1 MRNQVQ
7 LIAYADRLGG
17 SIAGLDR
24 LLAGP
29 LAGLIGGV
37 HVLPCYL
44 PYDGADAGFD
54 PADHRAVD
62 PRLGSWADL
71 GRLGTSRDLMLDL
84 IVNHASV
91 HSPQFR
97 DVLARG
103 DSSPYAGMFLTFG
116 RVFPAGAT
124 EADLLRIYRPRPG
137 LPFTPVTAADGSRR
151 LVWTTFTAEQVDLD
165 VADPQARRYL
175 LEVLDRM
182 AAANVVA
189 VRLDAAGYA
198 VKTAGTSC
206 FLTPETF
213 VFLADLTMEVRRR
226 GLEVLVEAHAH
237 HRRQVEIARQVDLVY
252 DFALPPLVLHA
263 LFTGDAVPLLHW
275 LEIRPHNAVTVLDT
289 HDGIGV
295 VDAGADQDEPA
306 VGGLLAPAAIAALVE
321 RIHSNSGGASRLA
334 TGAGAANV
342 DVYQVNC
349 TYYDALGRDDR
360 RYLLARLLQFF
371 TPGIPQV
378 YYVGL
383 LAGCNDTDLLARTGV
398 GREINRHRYGEEEV
412 NAALGRPVVAALLRL
427 IRFRNTYPAFTG
439 EFAAGLSRDGRLAL
453 EWRSGSSAA
462 RLSANLVAAT
472 YTLAWTAADGSE
484 SSVTD
489 VGDLPFWP
497 VGTPGPCPPGAPSA
511 RVGCTPAA

>member
-165 VADPQARRYL
+165 VADPQSRRYL

-182 AAANVVA
+182 AAANVAA

-295 VDAGADQDEPA
+295 VDAGADQDE
-306 VGGLLAPAAIAALVE
+306 E
-321 RIHSNSGGASRLA
+321 SRWSA
-334 TGAGAANV
+334 RPGQAGH
-342 DVYQVNC
+342 Y
-349 TYYDALGRDDR
+349 
-360 RYLLARLLQFF
+360 
-371 TPGIPQV
+371 
-378 YYVGL
+378 
-383 LAGCNDTDLLARTGV
+383 
-398 GREINRHRYGEEEV
+398 
-412 NAALGRPVVAALLRL
+412 
-427 IRFRNTYPAFTG
+427 
-439 EFAAGLSRDGRLAL
+439 
-453 EWRSGSSAA
+453 GSSEE
-462 RLSANLVAAT
+462 R
-472 YTLAWTAADGSE
+472 W
-484 SSVTD
+484 
-489 VGDLPFWP
+489 
-497 VGTPGPCPPGAPSA
+497 
-511 RVGCTPAA
+511 